1 MAIANYLGAMVLA
14 HSLRDNGTKAK
25 LVALFT
31 PDRLQ
36 AATIDELRVRDLRP
50 GIPFDLTLSTDGL

>member
-1 MAIANYLGAMVLA
+1 MVLA
-14 HSLRDNGTKAK
+14 HSLRDNGTKAR

-36 AATIDELRVRDLRP
+36 STTIDELRVRTAFPKLY
-50 GIPFDLTLSTDGL
+50 IWLTN